1 MAQHSCFLRLCDT
14 AAQDERCLEV
24 SEKKVTKSMKAQAF
38 QFCHSAGRQKPII
51 SLLMDLLE
59 YASGVIDI
67 HGLVE
72 SKL

>member
-1 MAQHSCFLRLCDT
+1 
-14 AAQDERCLEV
+14 
-24 SEKKVTKSMKAQAF
+24 MKAQAF